1 MDCMICLGKK
11 NVSSKMNS
19 CGCKLNIHKK
29 CYNEWNN
36 NYKGQCPL
44 CRRNSTS
51 LKIRVPTQ
59 PKPKPALAKK
69 LLMVAMVCVCVII
82 AVILIV

>member
-1 MDCMICLGKK
+1 MICLGKK
-11 NVSSKMNS
+11 NVSSIMNS

-36 NYKGQCPL
+36 TYKGQCPL
-44 CRRNSTS
+44 CRRSSTS
-51 LKIRVPTQ
+51 LKIRVPVQ
-59 PKPKPALAKK
+59 ERPKPTLGKK
-69 LLMVAMVCVCVII
+69 LLIFAMACVCVII